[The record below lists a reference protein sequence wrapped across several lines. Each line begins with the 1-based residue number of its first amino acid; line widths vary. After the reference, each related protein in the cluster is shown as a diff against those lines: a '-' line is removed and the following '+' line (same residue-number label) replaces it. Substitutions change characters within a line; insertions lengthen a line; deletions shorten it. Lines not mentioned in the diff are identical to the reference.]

1 MTIGFLFVWYIIMS
15 PANTLYAVSIW
26 KKLSLIIGW
35 STRKIERMF
44 PIRAIVILK
53 IPLMNYEAI
62 PVKKY
67 MNSTKIK
74 SFLLFIK
81 FLSIVKCLH
90 NYRIRRSIKIA
101 MRTWAYSWANSQ
113 NSGKKIKMKIP
124 IETNVS
130 T

>member
-1 MTIGFLFVWYIIMS
+1 MS

-35 STRKIERMF
+35 STRKIERIF
-44 PIRAIVILK
+44 PISAIVILK

-90 NYRIRRSIKIA
+90 NYRIRRSITIA
-101 MRTWAYSWANSQ
+101 MRTWANS
-113 NSGKKIKMKIP
+113 
-124 IETNVS
+124 
-130 T
+130 